1 MYILRLNT
9 AVQYPIYEQANVGSI
24 SSLPMAA
31 ISYSTE
37 HDTFRALAKEVE
49 DGWMKKRFL
58 SRNVK
63 RLTEVNANN
72 GTNNHW
78 KMKNIMDTIDNV
90 FQY

>member
-1 MYILRLNT
+1 
-9 AVQYPIYEQANVGSI
+9 
-24 SSLPMAA
+24 
-31 ISYSTE
+31 
-37 HDTFRALAKEVE
+37 
-49 DGWMKKRFL
+49 MKKRFL